1 MQKVASKKDI
11 IDTRN
16 IFLYSA
22 LGWMV
27 AAVIGTGWAL
37 CVKSLSLPK
46 LFAAQSTLGIFGFA
60 GSMSHCLL
68 LHKTNEERDRWIS
81 ILLSL
86 VWGVCFAG
94 AVTPLFSIFGTAVK
108 MAIFAFSS
116 FAVFG
121 GIGGMATAW
130 IAKRMFD
137 DFPCEDIVAIIVIW
151 AFGLGLG
158 AVSVYASTAFLKLF
172 SPEPVAVVLAIGA
185 MALILGA
192 CSGLSL
198 ALCMPG
204 KEIGRRFLKPD
215 DVYDQSLAEERLG
228 YNILT
233 AILLFAPF
241 YLNDF
246 SNIFIS
252 DWRWWLSIDYIF
264 ARLFPFILICRMLSR
279 NRVSPEAMGI
289 GPQSMLSSIIVY
301 IVGTLAAILIL
312 QNKFFILN
320 GVPGY
325 QPLGVIPK
333 IFHEDWRWFDLTA
346 GLMVTAVVEELV
358 FRAYLYSFLR
368 RLTDRALHIILI
380 SALAFGLIHWSLG
393 FHHVIATSVIGGI
406 YMLLYI
412 RTRSLP
418 ALVFAHYTVNFIEY
432 SDVVDK
438 FLFNFHH

>member
-1 MQKVASKKDI
+1 MQNEASKKDI

-16 IFLYSA
+16 IFLNA
-22 LGWMV
+22 GLGWIV
-27 AAVIGTGWAL
+27 AVMIGIAWAL
-37 CVKSLSLPK
+37 CAQSLSLPK
-46 LFAAQSTLGIFGFA
+46 LFAAQSSLGVFGFA
-60 GSMSHCLL
+60 GSMSHYFLL
-68 LHKTNEERDRWIS
+68 RRTNEKRNRRIS
-81 ILLSL
+81 MVLSI

-94 AVTPLFSIFGTAVK
+94 AVTPLFSIFGTPVK

-121 GIGGMATAW
+121 ALGGMSTAW
-130 IAKRMFD
+130 IGKRMFD
-137 DFPCEDIVAIIVIW
+137 DFPCEDIVPFAVIW
-151 AFGLGLG
+151 AFGLGMG
-158 AVSVYASTAFLKLF
+158 AVSVSFSTVFLKLF
-172 SPEPVAVVLAIGA
+172 FPESVAIVLAIGT
-185 MALILGA
+185 MALMLGA
-192 CSGLSL
+192 CSGFSL
-198 ALCMPG
+198 ALCVPG
-204 KEIGRRFLKPD
+204 KDIGSRFFKPAD
-215 DVYDQSLAEERLG
+215 IYDRALSDERPEYG
-228 YNILT
+228 MLT
-233 AILLFAPF
+233 AILIFAPF

-252 DWRWWLSIDYIF
+252 NWRWWLFIDYIF
-264 ARLFPFILICRMLSR
+264 VRLFPFILICRMLLR

-289 GPQSMLSSIIVY
+289 GPQSMLSSIVVY
-301 IVGTLAAILIL
+301 IAGTLAAILIL

-320 GVPGY
+320 GIPGY

-333 IFHEDWRWFDLTA
+333 IFHADWRWFDLTA
-346 GLMVTAVVEELV
+346 GLMVAGLVEELV

-368 RLTDRALHIILI
+368 RFTDRSLHIVLI
-380 SALAFGLIHWSLG
+380 SAVAFGLIHWSLG

-438 FLFNFHH
+438 FLFKFF

>member
-1 MQKVASKKDI
+1 MQNEASKKDI

-16 IFLYSA
+16 IFLNA
-22 LGWMV
+22 GLGWIV
-27 AAVIGTGWAL
+27 AVMIGIAWAL
-37 CVKSLSLPK
+37 CAQSLSLPK
-46 LFAAQSTLGIFGFA
+46 LFAAQSSLGVFGFA
-60 GSMSHCLL
+60 GSMSHYFLL
-68 LHKTNEERDRWIS
+68 RRTNEKRNRRIS
-81 ILLSL
+81 MVLSI

-94 AVTPLFSIFGTAVK
+94 AVTPLFSIFGTPVK

-121 GIGGMATAW
+121 ALGGMSTAW

-137 DFPCEDIVAIIVIW
+137 DFPCEDIVAITVIW
-151 AFGLGLG
+151 AFGLGVG
-158 AVSVYASTAFLKLF
+158 AVSVYVSSAFLKLF
-172 SPEPVAVVLAIGA
+172 FPESVAMVLAIGT
-185 MALILGA
+185 MALILGV
-192 CSGLSL
+192 CGGFSL

-204 KEIGRRFLKPD
+204 KNIGRRFFKTD
-215 DVYDQSLAEERLG
+215 DGYVKALVDERPEYG
-228 YNILT
+228 MLT
-233 AILLFAPF
+233 AILIFAPF

-252 DWRWWLSIDYIF
+252 DWRWWLSVDYIF
-264 ARLFPFILICRMLSR
+264 ARLFPFILICRMLLS

-312 QNKFFILN
+312 QNKSFILN
-320 GVPGY
+320 GIPGY

-333 IFHEDWRWFDLTA
+333 IFHADWRWFDLTA
-346 GLMVTAVVEELV
+346 GLMVAGVVEELV

-368 RLTDRALHIILI
+368 RFTDRSLHIVLI

-393 FHHVIATSVIGGI
+393 FHHVIATSIIGGI

-418 ALVFAHYTVNFIEY
+418 ALVFAHYTVNFIEF

-438 FLFNFHH
+438 FLFRFL